1 VVQLNSLV
9 GALPLPPLPSPFA
22 RMLEV
27 LAKRAEVVE
36 GCPGVGV
43 IAVKASNSGVVGIAG
58 IL

>member
-1 VVQLNSLV
+1 
-9 GALPLPPLPSPFA
+9 
-22 RMLEV
+22 MLEV